1 MSERTA
7 RKLAWSLA
15 ALAML
20 VVAGTVWLIVLNR
33 SLYERFS
40 DLPIIE
46 LIVPIGFGLVGAVVA
61 SRRPENPIGWLFLVI
76 AVLGGVTG
84 ISLGYALRDLGTGP
98 GLLPAT
104 PWLGWLEN
112 WVISPIFPTGAAMFL
127 FLLYPTGRFASP
139 RWRFVGW
146 AGIAVAAVATFLS
159 MFEPTITLFSDTKN
173 PLEVDNPI
181 GVEAIGG
188 IWEGPLGGVVW
199 LGGIGLLFIAVI
211 SLVFR
216 LRRSTG
222 VERQQLKWFASAAF
236 LTVGLLVV
244 SSLTFVAGIRLPD
257 EVYDLNIAL
266 GFGVAVPV
274 ACGVAIM
281 RHGLYEIDVVIN
293 KAVVYTVLAAAFTAL
308 YVAIVIGIGTA
319 VGSRSNSFLT
329 VAAAVIIAVA
339 FNPIRERARRLAN
352 RLVYGKRATPYD
364 VLSEFSGRMAGTYAT
379 EDVLPRMARIMAE
392 GTGARRA
399 EVWLKVGP
407 ELRRAATWPDEAE
420 ALTIPAG
427 DDAVPRIPGADRSA
441 PVRHQ
446 GELLGALSVAKAAGD
461 PVSPVEDKLVTDLA
475 AQAGLV
481 LRNVRLIEDLRAS
494 RQRIV
499 AAQDEERRRL
509 ERNIHD
515 GAQQQLVALSVKLG
529 LLKALATKD
538 PAQTVELAEQLQRES
553 TDALENLRELARGIY
568 PPLLA
573 DQGLVAALDAQARRA
588 AIPVEIAAERMDR
601 YPQEIEAA
609 VYFSALEALQNV
621 AKYAEAT
628 KAELRLE
635 ATNGSLTFSITD
647 DGRGFDPATTPRGMG
662 LQGMTDRLAALGGRL
677 EVRSAPGSGTTVSGT
692 VPVA

>member
-1 MSERTA
+1 
-7 RKLAWSLA
+7 
-15 ALAML
+15 
-20 VVAGTVWLIVLNR
+20 
-33 SLYERFS
+33 
-40 DLPIIE
+40 
-46 LIVPIGFGLVGAVVA
+46 
-61 SRRPENPIGWLFLVI
+61 
-76 AVLGGVTG
+76 
-84 ISLGYALRDLGTGP
+84 
-98 GLLPAT
+98 
-104 PWLGWLEN
+104 
-112 WVISPIFPTGAAMFL
+112 
-127 FLLYPTGRFASP
+127 
-139 RWRFVGW
+139 
-146 AGIAVAAVATFLS
+146 
-159 MFEPTITLFSDTKN
+159 
-173 PLEVDNPI
+173 
-181 GVEAIGG
+181 
-188 IWEGPLGGVVW
+188 
-199 LGGIGLLFIAVI
+199 
-211 SLVFR
+211 
-216 LRRSTG
+216 
-222 VERQQLKWFASAAF
+222 
-236 LTVGLLVV
+236 
-244 SSLTFVAGIRLPD
+244 
-257 EVYDLNIAL
+257 
-266 GFGVAVPV
+266 
-274 ACGVAIM
+274 
-281 RHGLYEIDVVIN
+281 
-293 KAVVYTVLAAAFTAL
+293 
-308 YVAIVIGIGTA
+308 
-319 VGSRSNSFLT
+319 
-329 VAAAVIIAVA
+329 
-339 FNPIRERARRLAN
+339 
-352 RLVYGKRATPYD
+352 
-364 VLSEFSGRMAGTYAT
+364 
-379 EDVLPRMARIMAE
+379 
-392 GTGARRA
+392 
-399 EVWLKVGP
+399 
-407 ELRRAATWPDEAE
+407 
-420 ALTIPAG
+420 
-427 DDAVPRIPGADRSA
+427 
-441 PVRHQ
+441 
-446 GELLGALSVAKAAGD
+446 LGALAVAKAAGD

-588 AIPVEIAAERMDR
+588 AIPVEIAAERMGR